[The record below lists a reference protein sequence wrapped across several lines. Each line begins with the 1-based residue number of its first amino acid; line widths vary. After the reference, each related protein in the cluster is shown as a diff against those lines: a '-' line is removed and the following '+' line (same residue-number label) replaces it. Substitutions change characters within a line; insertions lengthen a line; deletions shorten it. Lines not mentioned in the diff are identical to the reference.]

1 MARRGRPPYPDV
13 LTPREWEVLAL
24 LREGRSNEEVAE
36 RLGISLG
43 GAKYHVSEIL
53 GKLGVE
59 SREEAARWAAS
70 GARAWW
76 TGALAPIGLL
86 LRRLNAGWLARGAAA
101 VAAVGI
107 AAGVG
112 LLVWGL
118 LRTHGGDGTPTVL
131 SPTPAP
137 LVYVG
142 GTIDSISDQQLVV
155 RDLEGQLVPIHVE
168 HAEGPEAQFCD
179 HRTPIP
185 MCMVRSEASPSKG
198 EGVCVMARLMP
209 GGELIAWLVHLDS
222 QCRQVPAPTSV
233 PTP

>member
-1 MARRGRPPYPDV
+1 MAQEAEPALV
-13 LTPREWEVLAL
+13 EELTPREAEVLDLVRRGFTNGQIA
-24 LREGRSNEEVAE
+24 RQ
-36 RLGISLG
+36 LGVSAD
-43 GAKYHVSEIL
+43 GAKYHVSQIIA
-53 GKLGVE
+53 KLGV
-59 SREEAARWAAS
+59 RNRYEAAVWPERPP
-70 GARAWW
+70 WW
-76 TGALAPIGLL
+76 TAGLAPAALL
-86 LRRLNAGWLARGAAA
+86 WRRLSVGWLARGASA

-107 AAGVG
+107 AAGIG

-118 LRTHGGDGTPTVL
+118 LRTSGGNAGT
-131 SPTPAP
+131 AF
-137 LVYVG
+137 VYVG

-209 GGELIAWLVHLDS
+209 AGELIAWLVHLDS